1 VEEGIVAGKTPLET
15 IERLV
20 MAINQRDLE
29 NAVSLYEPTGVLVVE
44 PGKIARGTSELKEA
58 LQGFLSLRPTLTTIK
73 HELIQVGDF
82 ALYFSDW
89 KLLGT
94 GPDNTPVEMEGRSS
108 DLLRRKSDG
117 TWLIA
122 IDNPWGSA
130 VLG

>member
-1 VEEGIVAGKTPLET
+1 MGGKTPLDT

-20 MAINQRDLE
+20 MAINQRDLD
-29 NAVSLYEPTGVLVVE
+29 NAVSLYEPTGVLVAE
-44 PGKIARGTSELKEA
+44 PGKIARGASEIKEA
-58 LQGFLSLRPTLTTIK
+58 MEGFLSLRPTLTTIK
-73 HELIQVGDF
+73 HELIQVGDL

-94 GPDNTPVEMEGRSS
+94 GSANTPVEMEGRSS
-108 DLLRRKSDG
+108 DLLRRQSDG

-122 IDNPWGSA
+122 IDNPWGGA